1 MIIKT
6 TALAPCGA
14 AALWETTDDMSNL
27 KWNIPC
33 ESATVPPE
41 FLRRG
46 FSPLLAAVL
55 RRRGLTAPDE
65 ALRFIGCGEEELGDP
80 LMMTDMPQAVRR
92 LTGAIA
98 SGERVAVY
106 GDYDVDGITSS
117 CLLTSYLRSR
127 GLESCELYIPDRLE
141 EGYGVNAGAIRALH
155 ERGVSLIVTVDC
167 GVTAVEEAAL
177 ASSLGMDMIITD
189 HHECREVLPDVL
201 AVVDPKRPD
210 CSYPHRDLAGV
221 GVAFKL
227 LCAME
232 GSSDRILDSYADL
245 IALGTIADV
254 MPLTGENRFIVKRG
268 LSKLH
273 EAPCP
278 GLRALL
284 EQSGLGGKRVTA
296 ASLGFSLAP
305 RLNASGRLGQVDA
318 AVRLLMTDDPREA
331 EHSAEMLCSLNR
343 ERQLL
348 EQDIWTDAV
357 KMLGDEKPDGPI
369 VLAGESW
376 HQGVIGIVA
385 SRLTEAYHVPA
396 VMICLDGEHG
406 KGSCRSYGGFNL
418 FEALSA
424 CAEHLDGFG
433 GHALAAGLTISR
445 ESIDAFRAALR
456 DYYVLHPAQSEP
468 ALDIDLCIDSPKLL
482 EMRCVEDL
490 DRLEPCGSG
499 NPGVTVCMLGAVL
512 ESITAIGGGRHTRLR
527 LGKFGQDYDAVLF
540 SHSPEELGLHPG
552 DYVDAAFTPQINEF
566 RSRRTVQLL
575 MSDVRAHDFSAAR
588 AMLRGG
594 TALRSEMRPQRQDF
608 ARIWRSLA
616 HLGGEMCASLRTAA
630 EALAP
635 GMPDEM
641 LCLCLKVFE
650 EMGLIRLNFDGREL
664 KISQNRSAEK
674 VDLSASG
681 ILRGLDAQGLEAGE
695 N

>member
-1 MIIKT
+1 MN
-6 TALAPCGA
+6 GA
-14 AALWETTDDMSNL
+14 AVPWETTDDMSNL
-27 KWNIPC
+27 KWNIPF
-33 ESATVPPE
+33 ESATVPAE

-46 FSPLLAAVL
+46 FSPLLAAVMH
-55 RRRGLTAPDE
+55 RRGFTEPDE
-65 ALRFIGCGEEELGDP
+65 ALRFLDCGEEELGDP

-92 LTGAIA
+92 LSAAIA
-98 SGERVAVY
+98 SGEKVAVY

-141 EGYGVNAGAIRALH
+141 EGYGVNAGAIRTLQL
-155 ERGVSLIVTVDC
+155 RGVTLIVTVDC

-177 ASSLGMDMIITD
+177 ASSLGIDMIITD

-210 CSYPHRDLAGV
+210 CRYPHRDLAGV

-232 GSSDRILDSYADL
+232 GSHRRILDRYADL
-245 IALGTIADV
+245 VALGTIADV

-268 LSKLH
+268 LRKLH
-273 EAPCP
+273 EDPCP

-284 EQSGLGGKRVTA
+284 EQSGLGEKRVTA
-296 ASLGFSLAP
+296 TSLGFSLAP
-305 RLNASGRLGQVDA
+305 RLNASGRLGQVDT
-318 AVRLLMTDDPREA
+318 AVRLLLTRDRREA
-331 EHSAEMLCSLNR
+331 ERSAETLCHLNR

-348 EQDIWTDAV
+348 EQDIWADAV
-357 KMLGDEKPDGPI
+357 KMLGSNKPDGPI

-396 VMICLDGEHG
+396 VMICLDGDRG
-406 KGSCRSYGGFNL
+406 KGSCRSWGGFNL

-424 CAEHLDGFG
+424 CSEQLDGFG

-445 ESIDAFRAALR
+445 GNIDAFREKLR
-456 DYYVLHPAQSEP
+456 DYYLSHPAQSVP
-468 ALDIDLCIDSPKLL
+468 SLDIDLCIDSPRLL

-499 NPGVTVCMLGAVL
+499 NPGVTVCLLGAVL
-512 ESITAIGGGRHTRLR
+512 ESIAPIGGGRHTRLR
-527 LGKFGQDYDAVLF
+527 LGKFGQNYDAVLF
-540 SHSPEELGLHPG
+540 SRSPEELGLRPG

-566 RSRRTVQLL
+566 RSRRSVQLL
-575 MSDVRAHDFSAAR
+575 MSDVRAHDFSAAC
-588 AMLRGG
+588 AVLRGEG
-594 TALRSEMRPQRQDF
+594 TPCAGMRPQRQDF

-616 HLGGEMCASLRTAA
+616 HLGGEMCASLRTAV

-635 GMPDEM
+635 GMPDEK

-650 EMGLIRLNFDGREL
+650 EMGLIRLDFDGREL
-664 KISQNRSAEK
+664 KISQNRTAEK
-674 VDLSASG
+674 VDLSASC
-681 ILRGLDAQGLEAGE
+681 ILRDLDERGREDGEA
-695 N
+695 